1 VIKRIIII
9 ALLSCTIESIAQQ
22 DSHFS
27 QGVFNQGYLNPG
39 SYGIDDDDLFNATVG
54 YRVQT
59 KNLDGSPAT
68 TVLNV
73 NGPLHFINSGVSLSV
88 FNDKIGYLKTPGFN
102 LGYSYIFE
110 LPAGK
115 IGVGISLGMINS
127 KYDSNDWRLPDGGT
141 GDILLPTGDVEATT
155 FDAGLGV
162 YYTNNKFFAGL
173 SCSHINRAAMT
184 KASEKTTF
192 GRTFYAMAGYR
203 YVFGFTDNYEIRPSI
218 YVSSDLGVGKYTL
231 NAHLFYEKKYWFGL
245 SYRLDE
251 AVVFNVGLEL
261 IKNLKIGYSYDY
273 FTTEIEKYG
282 GGAHELLVSYRFS
295 IVTEK
300 RNNQRKSIRYL

>member
-9 ALLSCTIESIAQQ
+9 ALLTCSIQSIAQQ

-59 KNLDGSPAT
+59 QNLDGSPAT

-73 NGPLHFINSGVSLSV
+73 NGPLHFINSGISLSV

-127 KYDSNDWRLPDGGT
+127 KYDSKDWRLPDGGT

-173 SCSHINRAAMT
+173 SCTHINRAAMT
-184 KASEKTTF
+184 KASEETTF

-203 YVFGFTDNYEIRPSI
+203 YVFGFT
-218 YVSSDLGVGKYTL
+218 G
-231 NAHLFYEKKYWFGL
+231 
-245 SYRLDE
+245 
-251 AVVFNVGLEL
+251 EL
-261 IKNLKIGYSYDY
+261 RNTTINLYK
-273 FTTEIEKYG
+273 
-282 GGAHELLVSYRFS
+282 YRFRS
-295 IVTEK
+295 
-300 RNNQRKSIRYL
+300 R